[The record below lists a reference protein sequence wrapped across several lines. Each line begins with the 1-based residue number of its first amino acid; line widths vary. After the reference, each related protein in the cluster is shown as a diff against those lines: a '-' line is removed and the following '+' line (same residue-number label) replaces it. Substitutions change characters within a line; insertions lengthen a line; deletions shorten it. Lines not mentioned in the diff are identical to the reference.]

1 MPLKKNI
8 SHSDKYTDLLT
19 VFKGPLGKDF
29 HMARVRLICLFITA
43 LCKVKSVNLV
53 KVSAGFDSVSL
64 ASSCMRRIQR
74 FMAEVELPMKL
85 VSSLILKLLPVD
97 GKRILVMD
105 RTNWKFGK
113 SNINILM
120 LGVSYRNVAI
130 PLIFRML
137 DKQGNSNTKERIALL
152 RDYIDWFGRDS
163 IDCILADREFVGD
176 AWLGFLNGNHIRYHI
191 RIRNNFKVFLPHK
204 QMEIKVAHL
213 FNQTGINQCRHYERI
228 VRMGPE
234 LCYLS
239 ATRVI
244 SDGKTELLILVSFNK
259 PDQALSYYKERWQI
273 ETLFRGLKSSGFNI
287 EDTHLTILDRLEKLI
302 LLTMIA
308 FACCYK
314 IGDYID
320 RNIKPITVKKHG
332 RRAKSVFK
340 YGLDYISECLL
351 SRVNKLNI
359 NIIQILSCT

>member
-8 SHSDKYTDLLT
+8 SHRDKYTDLLT
-19 VFKGPLGKDF
+19 FFKAHLGKDL

-43 LCKVKSVNLV
+43 LCKVKSVNFV
-53 KVSAGFDSVSL
+53 KVSAGFDWGSL

-85 VSSLILKLLPVD
+85 ISSLIVNLLPLE

-130 PLIFRML
+130 PLMFRML
-137 DKQGNSNTKERIALL
+137 DKQGNSNTKERIALMQ
-152 RDYIDWFGRDS
+152 DYIDWFGVETV
-163 IDCILADREFVGD
+163 DCLLADREFVGD
-176 AWLGFLNGNHIRYHI
+176 TWLGFLNRNHIRYHI
-191 RIRNNFKVFLPHK
+191 RIRNNFNVFLPHK
-204 QMEIKVAHL
+204 QMEIKVSHL
-213 FNQTGINQCRHYERI
+213 FNRIGINQCGHYERI
-228 VRMGPE
+228 VRMGTA

-239 ATRVI
+239 ATRI
-244 SDGKTELLILVSFNK
+244 IADGKTELLIVVCFNK
-259 PDQALSYYKERWQI
+259 PDQALSYYSERWQI
-273 ETLFRGLKSSGFNI
+273 ESLFKGMKSSGFNI
-287 EDTHLTILDRLEKLI
+287 EDTHMTALDRLEKLI
-302 LLTMIA
+302 MLTMIA

-314 IGDYID
+314 IGDFLD
-320 RNIKPITVKKHG
+320 RQIKPITIKKHG

-351 SRVNKLNI
+351 SGVKKLNI
-359 NIIQILSCT
+359 NIIQVLSCT